1 MQGQDLASGN
11 LTAPVLFALQ
21 SKCGNELLDLI
32 DSEFVEE
39 GDLQRAIEL
48 VKAGGG
54 VAAAKQLA
62 CEEADKVC
70 LVCVILH
77 VLHILFSAQHH
88 ACLPR
93 PVHVFFCTDLPQPC
107 QLPGP
112 QVCTFLMINVACW
125 P

>member
-1 MQGQDLASGN
+1 MASGN

-21 SKCGNELLDLI
+21 SKCGDELLDLI

-54 VAAAKQLA
+54 VSAAKQLA

-70 LVCVILH
+70 LVSIVCLSYM
-77 VLHILFSAQHH
+77 SAQHH
-88 ACLPR
+88 ACWPW
-93 PVHVFFCTDLPQPC
+93 PMHVSCGTDTQ
-107 QLPGP
+107 
-112 QVCTFLMINVACW
+112 T
-125 P
+125 

>member
-1 MQGQDLASGN
+1 MASGN

-21 SKCGNELLDLI
+21 SNCGSELLDLI

-54 VAAAKQLA
+54 IAAAKQLA

-70 LVCVILH
+70 SLSCLSCTYDCPTLH
-77 VLHILFSAQHH
+77 YKTCCPGLFFKHVALTCKRYASCQGSGPVLSL
-88 ACLPR
+88 
-93 PVHVFFCTDLPQPC
+93 
-107 QLPGP
+107 
-112 QVCTFLMINVACW
+112 
-125 P
+125 

>member
-21 SKCGNELLDLI
+21 SNCGSELLDLI

-48 VKAGGG
+48 VKTGGG
-54 VAAAKQLA
+54 IAAAKQLA

-70 LVCVILH
+70 SIFILP
-77 VLHILFSAQHH
+77 VFYAQSPNSALHMHE
-88 ACLPR
+88 ACS
-93 PVHVFFCTDLPQPC
+93 TDL
-107 QLPGP
+107 
-112 QVCTFLMINVACW
+112 
-125 P
+125 

>member
-48 VKAGGG
+48 VRAGGG

-70 LVCVILH
+70 Y
-77 VLHILFSAQHH
+77 A
-88 ACLPR
+88 
-93 PVHVFFCTDLPQPC
+93 
-107 QLPGP
+107 
-112 QVCTFLMINVACW
+112 
-125 P
+125 

>member
-1 MQGQDLASGN
+1 MLQGQDLASGN

-21 SKCGNELLDLI
+21 SNCGSELLDLI

-39 GDLQRAIEL
+39 GDLERAIEL

-70 LVCVILH
+70 PSSCLSRTYDCLTLHYKTCCQGLFFKHVALTCDTYASCQGTGCVLS
-77 VLHILFSAQHH
+77 L
-88 ACLPR
+88 
-93 PVHVFFCTDLPQPC
+93 
-107 QLPGP
+107 
-112 QVCTFLMINVACW
+112 
-125 P
+125 

>member
-1 MQGQDLASGN
+1 MASGN

-21 SKCGNELLDLI
+21 SKCGDELLDLI

-70 LVCVILH
+70 LVSLV
-77 VLHILFSAQHH
+77 
-88 ACLPR
+88 CLSCR
-93 PVHVFFCTDLPQPC
+93 CTC
-107 QLPGP
+107 QLSIMRAGPGL
-112 QVCTFLMINVACW
+112 CMYHVALIHRHDSCRGNRSHSSLACVMLCL
-125 P
+125 